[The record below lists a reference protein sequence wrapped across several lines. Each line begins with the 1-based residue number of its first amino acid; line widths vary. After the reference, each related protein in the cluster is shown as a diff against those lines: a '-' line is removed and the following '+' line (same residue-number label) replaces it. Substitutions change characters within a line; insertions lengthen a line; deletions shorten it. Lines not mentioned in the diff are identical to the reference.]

1 MSKYIDNK
9 TAVNT
14 AYRLSD
20 AVTEGMAADMAR
32 VVWPLGNQA
41 LMKALKSLDD
51 VHESLRHK
59 CYYIGRGC
67 KVTLIKEGTVN
78 D

>member
-1 MSKYIDNK
+1 MSNYIDNG

-20 AVTEGMAADMAR
+20 AVTEGMDADMAR

-41 LMKALKSLDD
+41 LMKALTSLDD
-51 VHESLRHK
+51 VHESLRRK

-67 KVTLIKEGTVN
+67 KVAMIKEETVN

>member
-1 MSKYIDNK
+1 MSKYIDNG

-20 AVTEGMAADMAR
+20 AVTEGMAADLAR

-51 VHESLRHK
+51 VHESLRHR
-59 CYYIGRGC
+59 CYYIGMGC
-67 KVTLIKEGTVN
+67 KVTPIKKETVN